1 MRDGRRDERHR
12 RFAAQIEAFYRAW

>member
-1 MRDGRRDERHR
+1 MRDGRRDEHHR